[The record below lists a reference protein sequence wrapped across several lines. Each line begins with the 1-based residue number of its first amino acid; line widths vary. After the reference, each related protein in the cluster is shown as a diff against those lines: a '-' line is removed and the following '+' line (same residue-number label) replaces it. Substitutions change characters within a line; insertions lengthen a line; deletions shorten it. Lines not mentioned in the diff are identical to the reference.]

1 MILTLIDI
9 ETSIQLEKALKSIN
23 HPIRFR
29 IINIISDNGNNATVR
44 HVLDKIGIVDYLI
57 KPHIYRLRNDGIL
70 KRKPP
75 IKNQEHIYQVDK
87 NYLALVMDSVKK
99 FGNHK

>member
-1 MILTLIDI
+1 MITVTDI
-9 ETSIQLEKALKSIN
+9 EHSIQLEKVLKSLN
-23 HPIRFR
+23 HPVRFR
-29 IINIISDNGNNATVR
+29 IINIIADNDNSATVR

-75 IKNQEHIYQVDK
+75 IKNQEHIYQVNK
-87 NYLALVMDSVKK
+87 QFLSIVLDSVNK